1 MFRYLLIECEDQEPA
16 VKQDSKVREMYL
28 TVMKTFSQVG
38 HICINKK
45 WGASFLGIRFWSIV
59 ELTDNLKVP
68 NICYLMT
75 TWEYQMFIYSFSVAE
90 VKVGIGEW
98 PCVVSRRGFGGRK
111 YCAVCRHCMAFS
123 KSNRRKSSK
132 PSQFIID

>member
-45 WGASFLGIRFWSIV
+45 LGASFLGIRVWSIV
-59 ELTDNLKVP
+59 ELIDNPKVH
-68 NICYLMT
+68 NIFCLFT
-75 TWEYQMFIYSFSVAE
+75 A
-90 VKVGIGEW
+90 
-98 PCVVSRRGFGGRK
+98 
-111 YCAVCRHCMAFS
+111 
-123 KSNRRKSSK
+123 
-132 PSQFIID
+132 

>member
-45 WGASFLGIRFWSIV
+45 LCASFLGIRFLSIV
-59 ELTDNLKVP
+59 ELIDNQKVH
-68 NICYLMT
+68 NICCLIT
-75 TWEYQMFIYSFSVAE
+75 TWEYQMFIYSFSVA
-90 VKVGIGEW
+90 
-98 PCVVSRRGFGGRK
+98 
-111 YCAVCRHCMAFS
+111 
-123 KSNRRKSSK
+123 
-132 PSQFIID
+132 